1 MPPVVPKR
9 RKRPE
14 RGVGI
19 ELPPSRLSQLW
30 PLLQRGDVLL
40 RLAMCAAAIAIMC
53 LITRAWEPPF
63 AWRTRSVPLRDLTA
77 RVEFSVIDMDA
88 TRKAQ
93 DKARREVIAFYVH
106 DPQPLEELQHALIDK
121 VFQLISAPSYEQV
134 DRNVWNE
141 FFLTLEGAP
150 PVTEEQR
157 RQAYEQLRE
166 TLSEDKELERLKAG
180 VALGLAPFRASG
192 LLKNLAHEPDQ
203 ASQIEIYVYSPGF
216 KQVAQRYAVEQVR
229 IPEVQKTLHDRLTI
243 ALQSQYMDPAKAR
256 QTAQRLYEYLSPNL
270 PVTLTFNRDE
280 TLAAG
285 EAAAAKVEPRLT
297 AYAPGDK
304 LRGVSAGA
312 PLTPDARNLLQA
324 EHEAFVEQMSLQ
336 EKVIHGLADIGMYIA
351 LFTLCGF
358 YILRRE
364 RQVIDDLRSFTV
376 LLAFVV
382 ITVAL
387 VWVAADDTWRLE
399 LVPMLVFGMTL
410 TIAYRQELSL
420 LLSAAV
426 ALIGSLA
433 LGLGLT
439 EFVILM
445 AGVAAAILTLQRVR
459 TRTKLIYV
467 GLWAAVVV
475 TLTALGV
482 NIVAGASPS
491 QELLYSALWFGLSAI
506 LGGILLTGLLPF
518 VESIFDVQTD
528 LSLLE
533 LGDQTHQL
541 LQELVRR
548 APGTYNHSI
557 NVASIAEAAADAIGA
572 NGLLVRVGAY
582 FHDIGKMLKPAYFVE
597 NQSAALGGN
606 RHESLVPA
614 MSTLVIIAHV
624 KDGAEMGR
632 QHHLPQRIID
642 FIEQHHGTTLV
653 EYFYRQASRQSEEN
667 PDAGE
672 VDESNFRY
680 PGPKPQSKEAAVM
693 MLADAVESASR
704 ALSDPTPA
712 RIESLVEELAMKR
725 LLDGQFDEAGIT
737 LEELRIVQNSL
748 IKSLT
753 AVYHGRV
760 KYPDQQ
766 TA

>member
-1 MPPVVPKR
+1 MQSGSQKR

-19 ELPPSRLSQLW
+19 ELPPGRFARIW
-30 PLLQRGDVLL
+30 PLLRRGDVLL
-40 RLAMCAAAIAIMC
+40 RLAIAAAAIAAMC
-53 LITRAWEPPF
+53 VVTRGWEPPF
-63 AWRTRSVPLRDLTA
+63 AWRTRSIPARDVTS
-77 RVEFSVIDMDA
+77 RVEFAVIDEEA
-88 TRKAQ
+88 TRKAR
-93 DKARREVIAFYVH
+93 DKARSEVLARYVNV
-106 DPQPLEELQHALIDK
+106 PQPLEELQHALIDT

-134 DRNVWNE
+134 DPAVWSK
-141 FFLTLEGAP
+141 FFSSDPAKAATA
-150 PVTEEQR
+150 EQR
-157 RQAYEQLRE
+157 RVAYDQLRE
-166 TLSEDKELERLKAG
+166 TLSEDPDLDLLKKA
-180 VALGLAPFRASG
+180 VATALSPFRGSG
-192 LLKNLAHEPDQ
+192 LVQSLAHDPDQ
-203 ASQIEIYVYSPGF
+203 GSHVEILVHPPGVIQDG
-216 KQVAQRYAVEQVR
+216 KRVPVEEVR
-229 IPEVQKTLHDRLTI
+229 VPEVQKTLRDRLAA
-243 ALQSQYMDPAKAR
+243 ALQDQYMDAEQAR
-256 QTAQRLYEYLSPNL
+256 QAAQRLYEYLSPRL
-270 PVTLTFNRDE
+270 PTTLTFDRDA

-285 EAAAAKVEPRLT
+285 EAAARKVEPRFIT
-297 AYAPGDK
+297 YMPGDK
-304 LRGVSAGA
+304 LKGVRGGE
-312 PLTPDARNLLQA
+312 PLTPEARELLRKEHDAA
-324 EHEAFVEQMSLQ
+324 VAAMSVEEQVL
-336 EKVIHGLADIGMYIA
+336 HLLADVGMYVA
-351 LFTLCGF
+351 LFVLCGF

-364 RQVIDDLRSFTV
+364 RRVIDDFRSFLVLMTV
-376 LLAFVV
+376 VV
-382 ITVAL
+382 LTVGL
-387 VWVAADDTWRLE
+387 MWVAANDRWRLE

-420 LLSAAV
+420 LLAAAV
-426 ALIGSLA
+426 ALIAALT
-433 LGLGLT
+433 LGLGLA

-445 AGVAAAILTLQRVR
+445 AGAAASILTLQRVR
-459 TRTKLIYV
+459 SRTKLIYV

-475 TLTALGV
+475 VLTALGV
-482 NIVAGASPS
+482 NVVAGESPS
-491 QELLYSALWFGLSAI
+491 MPLLWDALWFGLSAV
-506 LGGILLTGLLPF
+506 LAGILLTGLLPF

-533 LGDQTHQL
+533 LGDQSHQL

-557 NVASIAEAAADAIGA
+557 NVASIAEAAAEAIGC

-597 NQSAALGGN
+597 NQSMLGGN

-632 QHHLPQRIID
+632 QHHLPQPIID

-667 PDAGE
+667 PDSGE

-680 PGPKPQSKEAAVM
+680 PGPKPQTKEAAVM
-693 MLADAVESASR
+693 MIADAVESASR
-704 ALSDPTPA
+704 ALSDPLPA

-725 LLDGQFDEAGIT
+725 LLDGQFDESGIT
-737 LEELRIVQNSL
+737 LQELRIVENSL

>member
-1 MPPVVPKR
+1 MQSGSQKR

-19 ELPPSRLSQLW
+19 EMPPGRFAQIW
-30 PLLQRGDVLL
+30 PLARRGDVLL
-40 RLAMCAAAIAIMC
+40 RLALCAVAVAAMVVV
-53 LITRAWEPPF
+53 TQGWEPPF
-63 AWRTRSVPLRDLTA
+63 AWRTRTIPVRDITA
-77 RVEFSVIDMDA
+77 RVEFAVIDEEA
-88 TRKAQ
+88 TRKER
-93 DKARREVIAFYVH
+93 DKARSEVLARYVN
-106 DPQPLEELQHALIDK
+106 DPQPLEELQHALTDK
-121 VFQLISAPSYEQV
+121 VFQLISAPSYDQV
-134 DRNVWNE
+134 DASLWAE
-141 FFLTLEGAP
+141 FFSAPASGPGLTA
-150 PVTEEQR
+150 EQR

-166 TLSEDKELERLKAG
+166 TLSKDQDLEQFKQA
-180 VALGLAPFRASG
+180 VASAMSPFRRSG
-192 LLKNLAHEPDQ
+192 LLQSLAHEPDQ
-203 ASQIEIYVYSPGF
+203 ASHVEILVHPPGVT
-216 KQVAQRYAVEQVR
+216 QDMQRFAVEQVR
-229 IPEVQKTLHDRLTI
+229 IPEVQKTLHDRLAV
-243 ALQSQYMDPAKAR
+243 ALEDQYMDPDQAR
-256 QTAQRLYEYLSPNL
+256 QVARRLHEYLSPRL
-270 PVTLTFNRDE
+270 PTTLTFDRE
-280 TLAAG
+280 ATLAAG
-285 EAAAAKVEPRLT
+285 EAAARRVEPRYIT
-297 AYAPGDK
+297 YAPGDK
-304 LRGVSAGA
+304 LKGVRGGE
-312 PLTPDARNLLQA
+312 PLTPESRELLRA
-324 EHEAFVEQMSLQ
+324 EHEALVNAMSLQ
-336 EKVIHGLADIGMYIA
+336 EKLLHLLADLGMYVA
-351 LFTLCGF
+351 LFILCGF

-364 RQVIDDLRSFTV
+364 PRLIEDLRSFVVMLT
-376 LLAFVV
+376 FVV
-382 ITVAL
+382 FTVGL
-387 VWVAADDTWRLE
+387 IWIAANDRWRLE

-420 LLSAAV
+420 LLSAAI
-426 ALIGSLA
+426 ALIAALT
-433 LGLGLT
+433 LGLGLS

-445 AGVAAAILTLQRVR
+445 AGAAASILTLQRVR
-459 TRTKLIYV
+459 SRTKLVYV
-467 GLWAAVVV
+467 GLWSAAVVV
-475 TLTALGV
+475 LTALGV
-482 NIVAGASPS
+482 NVVAGESPS
-491 QELLYSALWFGLSAI
+491 MPLVWDSLWFGLSAV
-506 LGGILLTGLLPF
+506 LAGILLTGLLPF
-518 VESIFDVQTD
+518 VEGIFEVQTD

-533 LGDQTHQL
+533 LGDQTHPL

-557 NVASIAEAAADAIGA
+557 NVASIAESAAEAIGA

-597 NQSAALGGN
+597 NQSMLGGN

-624 KDGAEMGR
+624 KDGAEMAR
-632 QHHLPQRIID
+632 QHHLPQPIID

-667 PDAGE
+667 PDAAE

-704 ALSDPTPA
+704 ALSDPLPA
-712 RIESLVEELAMKR
+712 RIENLVEELAMKR
-725 LLDGQFDEAGIT
+725 LLDGQFDESGIT